1 MSSLKH
7 KRWQVLAASISI
19 NFCLGTYYAWSIF
32 AAGYMDLFQWPAD
45 KLTIVFILSAL
56 LGPVSMTIGGKMMD
70 KYGVRVVILLA
81 SILYSAGNF
90 FCGVI

>member
-45 KLTIVFILSAL
+45 KLTIVFIGFIRS
-56 LGPVSMTIGGKMMD
+56 GFYDNRWKNDG
-70 KYGVRVVILLA
+70 
-81 SILYSAGNF
+81 
-90 FCGVI
+90 

>member
-1 MSSLKH
+1 
-7 KRWQVLAASISI
+7 
-19 NFCLGTYYAWSIF
+19 
-32 AAGYMDLFQWPAD
+32 MDLFHWPAD

-70 KYGVRVVILLA
+70 KYGVRIVILLA

-90 FCGVI
+90 FCGVIESLPVLYVVYREYGNYGSSESFYQTGAGTGSA